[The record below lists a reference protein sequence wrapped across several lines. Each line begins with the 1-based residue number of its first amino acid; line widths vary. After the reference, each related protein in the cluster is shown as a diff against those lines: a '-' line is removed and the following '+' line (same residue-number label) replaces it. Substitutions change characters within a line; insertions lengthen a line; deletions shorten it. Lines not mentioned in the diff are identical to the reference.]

1 MIAERYLRPV
11 YANAKLEARIEQLG
25 FSQVGLAREINL
37 AVERLTGSP
46 GLVTDADV
54 RRWLRY
60 ETKWP
65 QDRIRLCIEEVLDTS
80 SEDLGFTPRRRKS
93 RAPSED
99 GPVQR
104 RAFVN
109 AVGGAGLSLAIPQGR
124 QKRLGISDVDR
135 FHQDYVQILQE
146 DRVVGGTRRVENLA
160 IELGTRVQSALTT
173 GAVSS
178 RVRDMLHRLA
188 ADAMAAA
195 AFAALDASSPKRA
208 RAHLDKAMTLAGLSR
223 DSQTRYRVWDHLML
237 ASSMRENHAEAAAA
251 ADVMKRSTAAR
262 CDPLFA
268 SLGHMRNANALARLD
283 QRTDAL
289 RALELAEKH
298 FGRIAQSVRSDWIS
312 FYGVAEFDALSSY
325 VWTAVGEHGRAEFCL
340 HRTLSAIPEGMARD
354 RALFTAHLSLAQ
366 VRQGEL
372 ELGCATARKASALLL
387 PGSGSRRTAKTLAR
401 GRELLIA
408 SGSKA
413 PEVTGW
419 TEESRQWI

>member
-1 MIAERYLRPV
+1 M

-25 FSQVGLAREINL
+25 FSQAALAREINL
-37 AVERLTGSP
+37 AVERLTGSY
-46 GLVTDADV
+46 GSVTDADV

-60 ETKWP
+60 ETRWP
-65 QDRIRLCIEEVLDTS
+65 QDRIRLCIEEVLDAS
-80 SEDLGFTPRRRKS
+80 SEDLGFIPRRKDS

-109 AVGGAGLSLAIPQGR
+109 AVGGAGLGFATPQAR
-124 QKRLGISDVDR
+124 QRRLGVSDVDR
-135 FHQDYVQILQE
+135 FHEDYVKILQE

-160 IELGTRVQSALTT
+160 IELGTRVQSALAT
-173 GAVSS
+173 GVATS

-188 ADAMAAA
+188 AEAMSAA

-223 DSQTRYRVWDHLML
+223 DSQTTYRVWDHLML
-237 ASSMRENHAEAAAA
+237 ASSMRENHAEAAAS

-262 CDPLFA
+262 RDPLFA

-283 QRTDAL
+283 QHTDAL
-289 RALELAEKH
+289 RALALAEKN
-298 FGRIAQSVRSDWIS
+298 FSRSQSARSEWIS
-312 FYGVAEFDALSSY
+312 FYGAAEFDALSSY

-340 HRTLSAIPEGMARD
+340 HRTLAAIPEDMARD

-372 ELGCATARKASALLL
+372 EVGCATARKASALLH

-413 PEVTGW
+413 PEVTEW
-419 TEESRQWI
+419 TEESRRWI

>member
-1 MIAERYLRPV
+1 M
-11 YANAKLEARIEQLG
+11 YANTKLEARIEQLG
-25 FSQVGLAREINL
+25 FSQAGLAREINL
-37 AVERLTGSP
+37 AVERLTGSH
-46 GLVTDADV
+46 GSVTDADV

-65 QDRIRLCIEEVLDTS
+65 QDRIRLCIEEVLDAS
-80 SEDLGFTPRRRKS
+80 SEDLGFVPRRRKS

-109 AVGGAGLSLAIPQGR
+109 AVGGAGLAIAAPKASQR
-124 QKRLGISDVDR
+124 RLGVSDVDR
-135 FHQDYVQILQE
+135 FRQDYVKILQE

-173 GAVSS
+173 GTVSS

-188 ADAMAAA
+188 AEAMAAA

-223 DSQTRYRVWDHLML
+223 DSQTMYRVWDHLML
-237 ASSMRENHAEAAAA
+237 ASSMRENHAEAAASA
-251 ADVMKRSTAAR
+251 EVMKRSTAAR
-262 CDPLFA
+262 RDPLFA

-283 QRTDAL
+283 QHTDAL
-289 RALELAEKH
+289 RALGLAEKN
-298 FGRIAQSVRSDWIS
+298 FGRSTQAVHSDWIS
-312 FYGVAEFDALSSY
+312 FYGAAEFDALSSY

-340 HRTLSAIPEGMARD
+340 HRTLSAIPEDMARD

-372 ELGCATARKASALLL
+372 ELSCATAKKASALLL
-387 PGSGSRRTAKTLAR
+387 PESGSQRTAKTLAR